1 MVCARHRAG
10 ENEGESMIVLAVL
23 MAMCGLLS
31 AIAGLTVIIRADVTW
46 PQVGAAGI
54 FMVMGLAFMLGA
66 SAVIR

>member
-1 MVCARHRAG
+1 
-10 ENEGESMIVLAVL
+10 MIVLAVL